1 MTQLAD
7 SLHAT
12 NCRML
17 LHTASTVLTEYKETA
32 CDLPSG
38 LRTADHL
45 AGLGVASIMD
55 ELCNLR
61 GLPRAR
67 LSHKDGCLAL
77 VNHVYEIV
85 ACLPYRQTCVET
97 ARSILEETRC
107 TVAFRIHTV
116 TAHGKYCCNQI
127 QLTIN
132 PRPLRTFSLC

>member
-12 NCRML
+12 DRHML
-17 LHTASTVLTEYKETA
+17 LHSASTVLSEYIETA

-38 LRTADHL
+38 LCTADHL
-45 AGLGVASIMD
+45 AGLGIASIMD

-61 GLPRAR
+61 GLPRSR
-67 LSHKDGCLAL
+67 LSHQDGCLAL

-97 ARSILEETRC
+97 ARSVLNKTRC
-107 TVAFRIHTV
+107 TVAFRIHKV
-116 TAHGKYCCNQI
+116 TTHGKYCCSEI
-127 QLTIN
+127 
-132 PRPLRTFSLC
+132 